1 MKTIIVDPFPRKME
15 LIFKSSKLKL
25 LKKKFNIINAP
36 KENKLKFYKQNLK
49 FKLALFLILFVLV
62 GCILIT
68 GERSNGIKAVIGLMI
83 FLFLNNNLKYH
94 Q

>member
-36 KENKLKFYKQNLK
+36 KENKHKFYKQNIPNADFIIGQPDLPK
-49 FKLALFLILFVLV
+49 SILIL
-62 GCILIT
+62 GKKT
-68 GERSNGIKAVIGLMI
+68 
-83 FLFLNNNLKYH
+83 
-94 Q
+94 

>member
-36 KENKLKFYKQNLK
+36 KENKLKFYKQNIPNAD
-49 FKLALFLILFVLV
+49 FI
-62 GCILIT
+62 
-68 GERSNGIKAVIGLMI
+68 IGQP
-83 FLFLNNNLKYH
+83 YE
-94 Q
+94 

>member
-36 KENKLKFYKQNLK
+36 KENIDQIRRLQLRELIKLK
-49 FKLALFLILFVLV
+49 
-62 GCILIT
+62 
-68 GERSNGIKAVIGLMI
+68 
-83 FLFLNNNLKYH
+83 
-94 Q
+94 